1 MHLILLPSGTQFT
14 VDSRPSGHMFY
25 VLPELCNDFSH
36 GLSGIGRSKVA
47 SVPWVVGAAPK
58 MQKHNL
64 QELIEYSEKEFSPKI
79 LINQPGYRLAL
90 LNLRAGQSVSEH
102 VAKEMVT
109 VYSISGHITFYEN
122 RTPIDLR
129 AGEVLWIAGGVS
141 HGLQAHEDSS
151 LLVVRAGNVPATEE
165 ELDLRDI
172 PHFQRHPL
180 VFAKFDQ
187 LAVGDSFVLVN
198 DHDPVPLNRQMGG
211 MRPGQLTWEYV
222 TRGPDIFR
230 IRIRRIAPRT
240 GSETSPAVPTSTVA
254 GIRPA

>member
-1 MHLILLPSGTQFT
+1 
-14 VDSRPSGHMFY
+14 
-25 VLPELCNDFSH
+25 
-36 GLSGIGRSKVA
+36 
-47 SVPWVVGAAPK
+47 
-58 MQKHNL
+58 
-64 QELIEYSEKEFSPKI
+64 
-79 LINQPGYRLAL
+79 LAL

-165 ELDLRDI
+165 ELDLREI

-187 LAVGDSFVLVN
+187 LAVRDSFVLVN

-254 GIRPA
+254 RIRPA